1 MRQKIEDIQTKLN
14 EAQDIF
20 NTLTNQ
26 EQDKTTEMFSE
37 KHSLKH
43 CLRWGSIACEE
54 ILEET
59 L

>member
-20 NTLTNQ
+20 NTLTSQ
-26 EQDKTTEMFSE
+26 EQDRTLEMFSE
-37 KHSLKH
+37 KHSLSH
-43 CLRWGSIACEE
+43 CLRWGAIACEE